1 MRLNK
6 YNLVYIYKAQDDVPP
21 KICLLIKVSKNK
33 GFAQVLD
40 LRVIADANHRWP
52 AHH

>member
-1 MRLNK
+1 MRLIK

-21 KICLLIKVSKNK
+21 RAYLLVNVTKIK

-40 LRVIADANHRWP
+40 LRVIADANHR
-52 AHH
+52 